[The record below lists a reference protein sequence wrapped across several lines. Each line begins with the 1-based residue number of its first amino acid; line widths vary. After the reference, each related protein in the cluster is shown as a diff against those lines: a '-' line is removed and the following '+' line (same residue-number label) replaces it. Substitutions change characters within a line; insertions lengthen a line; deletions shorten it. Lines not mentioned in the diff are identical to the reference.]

1 MNRQEQAFQAA
12 PEASAAIVATTAESR
27 PSLAKRAIASTLIAS
42 CTLMA
47 LPMHASA
54 QVVPTDALVPP
65 AATATTSGTAADSR
79 VRVNAFFAR
88 EDVRQAM
95 VKEGVDGAAAQARV
109 DAMSDDEIRAL
120 DGRIAQAPAGGDVL
134 GIIFAVFVI
143 LLVTDILGFTK
154 VFPFTRSIR

>member
-12 PEASAAIVATTAESR
+12 HTAVAPAPLVSR

-54 QVVPTDALVPP
+54 QVVPTDALVQP
-65 AATATTSGTAADSR
+65 ATAGTAADSR

-95 VKEGVDGAAAQARV
+95 VKEGVDTAAAQARV

>member
-1 MNRQEQAFQAA
+1 MMAV
-12 PEASAAIVATTAESR
+12 PMSA
-27 PSLAKRAIASTLIAS
+27 
-42 CTLMA
+42 
-47 LPMHASA
+47 HA
-54 QVVPTDALVPP
+54 QIVPTDALVQATAAP
-65 AATATTSGTAADSR
+65 AATGSVADSR
-79 VRVNAFFAR
+79 ARVNAFFAR
-88 EDVRQAM
+88 AEVRQAM
-95 VKEGVDGAAAQARV
+95 VEQGVDADAAQARV

>member
-1 MNRQEQAFQAA
+1 MNRQEQASQAVC
-12 PEASAAIVATTAESR
+12 SGAIATVTASR

-54 QVVPTDALVPP
+54 QVVPTDALVQP
-65 AATATTSGTAADSR
+65 AAPTGTAADSR

-95 VKEGVDGAAAQARV
+95 VKEGVDAAAAQARV

-120 DGRIAQAPAGGDVL
+120 DGRIAEAPAGGEVL
-134 GIIFAVFVI
+134 GLIFTVFVI
-143 LLVTDILGFTK
+143 LLITDILGFTK

>member
-1 MNRQEQAFQAA
+1 MNPQASRQDAA
-12 PEASAAIVATTAESR
+12 G
-27 PSLAKRAIASTLIAS
+27 PSLAMRAIASTLIVS
-42 CTLMA
+42 CSLMA

-54 QVVPTDALVPP
+54 QVVPTDALVQQDAP
-65 AATATTSGTAADSR
+65 AGTAADSR

-95 VKEGVDGAAAQARV
+95 VKEGVNPADAQSRV

-134 GIIFAVFVI
+134 GVIFAVFVI

>member
-1 MNRQEQAFQAA
+1 MNRQALALAA
-12 PEASAAIVATTAESR
+12 RTAR
-27 PSLAKRAIASTLIAS
+27 PSRAKRAIASTLIAS

-54 QVVPTDALVPP
+54 QVVPTDALVPSSS
-65 AATATTSGTAADSR
+65 AATTAGTAADSR

-88 EDVRQAM
+88 DDVRQAM
-95 VKEGVDGAAAQARV
+95 VKEGVDAAAAQARV

-120 DGRIAQAPAGGDVL
+120 DGRIAEAPAGGEVL
-134 GIIFAVFVI
+134 GLIFTVFVI
-143 LLVTDILGFTK
+143 LLITDILGFTK

>member
-1 MNRQEQAFQAA
+1 MNQQASRQDAA
-12 PEASAAIVATTAESR
+12 H
-27 PSLAKRAIASTLIAS
+27 PSLAKRAIASTLIVS
-42 CTLMA
+42 CSLMA

-54 QVVPTDALVPP
+54 QVVPTDALVQQDAP
-65 AATATTSGTAADSR
+65 AGTAADSR

-95 VKEGVDGAAAQARV
+95 VKEGVNPADAQSRV

-134 GIIFAVFVI
+134 GVIFAVFVI

>member
-1 MNRQEQAFQAA
+1 MNQQASRQDAA
-12 PEASAAIVATTAESR
+12 R
-27 PSLAKRAIASTLIAS
+27 PSLAKRAIASTLIVS
-42 CTLMA
+42 CSLMA

-54 QVVPTDALVPP
+54 QVVPTDALVQQDSP
-65 AATATTSGTAADSR
+65 AGTAADSR

-95 VKEGVDGAAAQARV
+95 VKEGVNPADAQSRV

-134 GIIFAVFVI
+134 GVIFAVFVI

>member
-1 MNRQEQAFQAA
+1 MNPQEH
-12 PEASAAIVATTAESR
+12 ASQTATQDARASR
-27 PSLAKRAIASTLIAS
+27 PSLAKRVVASTLIAS

-54 QVVPTDALVPP
+54 QVVPTEALVQP
-65 AATATTSGTAADSR
+65 AATAGTAADSR

-88 EDVRQAM
+88 EDVRLAM
-95 VKEGVDGAAAQARV
+95 VKEGVDAAAAQARV

-120 DGRIAQAPAGGDVL
+120 DGRIAEAPAGGEVL
-134 GIIFAVFVI
+134 GLIFTVFVI
-143 LLVTDILGFTK
+143 LLITDILGFTK

>member
-1 MNRQEQAFQAA
+1 
-12 PEASAAIVATTAESR
+12 
-27 PSLAKRAIASTLIAS
+27 
-42 CTLMA
+42 MA

-54 QVVPTDALVPP
+54 QVVPTDALVQQDAP
-65 AATATTSGTAADSR
+65 AGTAADSR

-95 VKEGVDGAAAQARV
+95 VKEGVNPADAQSRV

-134 GIIFAVFVI
+134 GVIFAVFVI